1 MSISFSTG
9 TREWQA
15 SAPQER
21 NLPKRPWGISAS
33 HLKLQSLKGCFRLG
47 FIRAV
52 WIDIAQGISGAH
64 GIMQCDG
71 CKGFDVCTKWRPKTG
86 QANYGDACGD
96 KAAKLLKR
104 CVA

>member
-64 GIMQCDG
+64 GMALCSVM
-71 CKGFDVCTKWRPKTG
+71 DVRDLT
-86 QANYGDACGD
+86 
-96 KAAKLLKR
+96 
-104 CVA
+104 CVQNGARRQVRQITVTHAVTRLQNG